1 MDSLTTQFLIAC
13 EQFVGVRRPL
23 LDDLS
28 SSLGVPPQEL
38 FYLRM
43 ERRCPQRGT
52 FLDGVWGY
60 YFHGYCCDLKHGA
73 DGRFLRFDFGPGGTI
88 EAFTEWGVTQ
98 FVMTTKTPWPEFP
111 ALQAHLAEKP
121 PPYNEFSGDVGRAI
135 QLYEVLDKEGFVS
148 VAAPDLIAFGRQ
160 HTTLNT
166 EGIAVQRL
174 PDDTPERTC
183 LDVSVADRKVVT
195 AEGRSFLASLG
206 RS

>member
-1 MDSLTTQFLIAC
+1 MDSLTAQFLMAC
-13 EQFVGVRRPL
+13 EQFVAIRQPVL
-23 LDDLS
+23 EDLAS
-28 SSLGVPPQEL
+28 ALNVLPQAL

-43 ERRCPQRGT
+43 DRRCQQ
-52 FLDGVWGY
+52 LGVLPNGEWKY
-60 YFHGYCCDLKHGA
+60 YFHGYCCDFKHIA
-73 DGRFLRFDFGPGGTI
+73 DGRFLRFDFGPGGRTDT
-88 EAFTEWGVTQ
+88 FTAWGVTQ
-98 FVMTTKTPWPEFP
+98 FVMTTKSPWPELP
-111 ALQAHLAEKP
+111 ALQGHLAEQL

-135 QLYEVLDKEGFVS
+135 QLYEELEKGGFVS

-174 PDDTPERTC
+174 PDDTPERTW
-183 LDVSVADRKVVT
+183 LDVSVADRKVMT